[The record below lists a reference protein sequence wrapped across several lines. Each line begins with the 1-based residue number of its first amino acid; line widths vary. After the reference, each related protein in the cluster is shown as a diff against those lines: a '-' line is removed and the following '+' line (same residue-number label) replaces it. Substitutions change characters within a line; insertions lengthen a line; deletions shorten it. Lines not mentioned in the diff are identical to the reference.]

1 MQREDLLSTRMK
13 ELNTIAEEDLKLE
26 DFGLR
31 EKTLAAPNIKIKWIR
46 IQAEEQ
52 RLLKLLEEKLDDYRR
67 KLMSE
72 KYNISIAQF
81 QKELEIDKD
90 DGVRKIKKA
99 IEDQKDVVRFAEG
112 VVRIAQGFG
121 FDIKNAIDII
131 KLEQ

>member
-1 MQREDLLSTRMK
+1 MDREELLSKRMH
-13 ELNTIAEEDLKLE
+13 ELNSMAEEDLKLE
-26 DFGLR
+26 DFELR

-52 RLLKLLEEKLDDYRR
+52 RLLKLLEERLDDYRR
-67 KLMSE
+67 KLMTE

-81 QKELEIDKD
+81 QKEIEIDKD
-90 DGVRKIKKA
+90 DGVRKIRKA

-112 VVRIAQGFG
+112 IVRIAQGFG

>member
-1 MQREDLLSTRMK
+1 MEREELLSKRMH
-13 ELNTIAEEDLKLE
+13 ELNKMAEEDLKLE
-26 DFGLR
+26 DFELR

-46 IQAEEQ
+46 VQAEEQ
-52 RLLKLLEEKLDDYRR
+52 RLLKLLEEKLDEYRR
-67 KLMSE
+67 KLMTE

-81 QKELEIDKD
+81 QKEIEIDKD
-90 DGVRKIKKA
+90 DGVRKIRKA

-112 VVRIAQGFG
+112 IVRIAQGFG